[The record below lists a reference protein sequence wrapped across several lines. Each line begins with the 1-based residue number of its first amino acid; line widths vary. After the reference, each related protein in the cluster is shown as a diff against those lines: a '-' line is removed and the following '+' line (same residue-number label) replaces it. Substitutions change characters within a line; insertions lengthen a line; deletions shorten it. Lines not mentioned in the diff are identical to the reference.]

1 MEVPHAHSRTLDEC
15 EAVWVPS
22 THAHWEWSEMVEV
35 VLFDLLPHPVHPGA
49 GCDGHRVDASA
60 PPRRHAQ
67 ERWRSSRPLG
77 AGWPPPRGTSVGPEA
92 VTPTGSGGVPG

>member
-67 ERWRSSRPLG
+67 ER
-77 AGWPPPRGTSVGPEA
+77 
-92 VTPTGSGGVPG
+92 